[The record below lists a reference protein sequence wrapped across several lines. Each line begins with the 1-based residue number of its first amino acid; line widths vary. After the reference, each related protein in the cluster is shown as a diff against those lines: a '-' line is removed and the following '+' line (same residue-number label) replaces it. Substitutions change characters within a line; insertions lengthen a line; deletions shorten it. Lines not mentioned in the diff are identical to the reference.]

1 MSQEE
6 HAITDLE
13 VEINTTYYAQDIG
26 EILCRRIN
34 TALICLQFLLG
45 SSVIAKTEHTFLV
58 GLSIAAI
65 SAIQAACK
73 FSDKAAK
80 HRECRLIYSRLVNEI
95 GLADDRAAYD
105 AVEEK
110 HFAAEVNEPQ
120 VSHRTLVIAQ
130 HCAHQKLYRKPEKMK
145 FSLTQRLTAFFA
157 GVSLKHH

>member
-1 MSQEE
+1 MGQEE
-6 HAITDLE
+6 HGITDLE

-34 TALICLQFLLG
+34 MTLICLQFLLG

-73 FSDKAAK
+73 FSDKTAK
-80 HRECRLIYSRLVNEI
+80 HRECRLIYSRIVNEV
-95 GLADDRAAYD
+95 GLANDRAAYD

-120 VSHRTLVIAQ
+120 VSHRVLILAQ
-130 HCAHQKLYRKPEKMK
+130 HCAHQKLYRKSEKMK
-145 FSLTQRLTAFFA
+145 FSFTQRLTAFFA